1 MEIDVWANV
10 KEGIVNPEPTR
21 GWTLYYDETNN
32 FRKFSIDPTKEGFVN
47 SEDAIYNDF
56 ILGGIAVPPGVKLDI
71 DELRTQLGLKK
82 ASEMKSRNLFG
93 TDDFLYNMGS
103 KRVQTFLKWM
113 VSHTLMIHYS
123 TTDNLYDAVIEVVD
137 ESLMGDRGRAV
148 MIFHRE
154 MKDVL
159 YNYIKS
165 DVPGFLKILHRY
177 GYPEMKEEDEREF
190 CKEMAL
196 YVEKLS
202 SHADKR
208 DSLFLEMI
216 KQNLMA
222 VSRSDKV
229 EFMNFGVRGEIISS
243 YHNDYWF
250 SVLNTPAAMHVFDHE
265 SSVEH
270 DLKDVQLMDKGKPYK
285 LIDFRDSKEC
295 VYIQIS
301 DMFVGILGRTFRWID
316 NTNGKE
322 LLESIDGMSQ
332 QQKKSFFSS

>member
-1 MEIDVWANV
+1 
-10 KEGIVNPEPTR
+10 
-21 GWTLYYDETNN
+21 
-32 FRKFSIDPTKEGFVN
+32 
-47 SEDAIYNDF
+47 
-56 ILGGIAVPPGVKLDI
+56 
-71 DELRTQLGLKK
+71 
-82 ASEMKSRNLFG
+82 
-93 TDDFLYNMGS
+93 
-103 KRVQTFLKWM
+103 
-113 VSHTLMIHYS
+113 
-123 TTDNLYDAVIEVVD
+123 
-137 ESLMGDRGRAV
+137 
-148 MIFHRE
+148 
-154 MKDVL
+154 
-159 YNYIKS
+159 
-165 DVPGFLKILHRY
+165 
-177 GYPEMKEEDEREF
+177 MKEEDEREF

-265 SSVEH
+265 LSVEH

-332 QQKKSFFSS
+332 QQKKSFFLLNELIDMSNAFCPYLIQNMVAESKNRKRFDTLQLISDSIFINK